1 MNPIELSKM
10 FPIELSKIEFIKNI
24 INGGAFTDSLRILN
38 LIKDYFHYIKG
49 NDKNNNDYYF
59 IKNDEL
65 NNKEYENIKYI
76 SSGFYSTTIAINPIN
91 ETAEIINGP
100 LVIKLLLI
108 KEREEDFIRDWNERY
123 YNIYNIYKEK
133 YKNLIADCYFYG
145 NNIYKNNELIKTV
158 VNNENKQLVFNIF
171 KYYSQQLN
179 NFNEKK
185 IALIKLSSVLLYF
198 KNNNKFIFDLKY
210 KNIAFDDKQNII
222 LIDFSENLI
231 ENYKENSKYKIN
243 HSIDFGPYKSAYL
256 RKILYNF
263 IKDDIKFIKDKT
275 DEISDETK
283 KKITIKI
290 NISNIINNKIKDNI
304 NNNYELNNDKYNKYF
319 TINNDIFKLDKFNS
333 FSICEILLHL
343 FFKKLYYKE
352 EEKKIHHNI
361 NAFVYE
367 KYIYNEND
375 KKLQVNEDEI
385 VKLKTATKFDSLN
398 NVETIRKFIYEFIEP
413 LDDVNQNY
421 CVKLKYLIFDPETET
436 GLLAPDYDDI
446 PSYELIFSYLNEI
459 NDNNSNIFNLYE
471 TYIKENIGDDIN
483 IENTF
488 QRNNNYRE
496 WANERKRIKENRDN
510 VCENEESL
518 IFPPVNTKF
527 KNYFTRKIDR
537 QWVRGLTVPEPK
549 ILNKKYKI
557 VRK

>member
-24 INGGAFTDSLRILN
+24 INGGGFNDSEIILN
-38 LIKDYFHYIKG
+38 LIKDNFNYIKG
-49 NDKNNNDYYF
+49 NDKINNNYYF

-108 KEREEDFIRDWNERY
+108 KERKEDFIRDWNERY
-123 YNIYNIYKEK
+123 YNIYNAYKEK

-185 IALIKLSSVLLYF
+185 IALIKLSSILLYF

-210 KNIAFDDKQNII
+210 KNISFDDKQNII

-243 HSIDFGPYKSAYL
+243 HSIDFGPFKPAYL

-263 IKDDIKFIKDKT
+263 IKYNLDYITSKIDNN
-275 DEISDETK
+275 SNK
-283 KKITIKI
+283 KQERITINKI
-290 NISNIINNKIKDNI
+290 VSKIINNKIKDNI

-319 TINNDIFKLDKFNS
+319 TINNDIFKFNKFNS

-352 EEKKIHHNI
+352 ETKIHHNI
-361 NAFVYE
+361 NTFVYE
-367 KYIYNEND
+367 KNIYDEND
-375 KKLQVNEDEI
+375 KVFIINDNI
-385 VKLKTATKFDSLN
+385 SSVLKFYTSFNSLN

-413 LDDVNQNY
+413 LDDVNQDY

>member
-1 MNPIELSKM
+1 MNPIEL
-10 FPIELSKIEFIKNI
+10 LKIEFIKNN
-24 INGGAFTDSLRILN
+24 INGGAFTDSQRILG

-76 SSGFYSTTIAINPIN
+76 SSGFYSTTIAINQISKIG
-91 ETAEIINGP
+91 EIINIP

-108 KEREEDFIRDWNERY
+108 KEREEDFIKDWNERY
-123 YNIYNIYKEK
+123 YNIYNAYKEK

-179 NFNEKK
+179 NFSEKK

-222 LIDFSENLI
+222 LIDFSENLV

-243 HSIDFGPYKSAYL
+243 HRIDFGPYTPTYL
-256 RKILYNF
+256 RKIKYNF
-263 IKDDIKFIKDKT
+263 IKDDIDNIKDKIDT
-275 DEISDETK
+275 ISDEIT

-290 NISNIINNKIKDNI
+290 NISNIINNKIKKII
-304 NNNYELNNDKYNKYF
+304 NNNYELNNNKHNKYF
-319 TINNDIFKLDKFNS
+319 TINNDIFKLNKLNS

-343 FFKKLYYKE
+343 FFKKIYYKE
-352 EEKKIHHNI
+352 GETKFHHNI
-361 NAFVYE
+361 KIIFYE

-385 VKLKTATKFDSLN
+385 VKLKTGTKFDSLN
-398 NVETIRKFIYEFIEP
+398 NVEIIRKFIYEFIEP
-413 LDDVNQNY
+413 LDDVNKDY
-421 CVKLKYLIFDPETET
+421 CNKLKYLIFDPETET

-446 PSYELIFSYLNEI
+446 PSYELIISYLNEI
-459 NDNNSNIFNLYE
+459 NDNNLDLFNLYE

-496 WANERKRIKENRDN
+496 WANERKRIKENSDN

-537 QWVRGLTVPEPK
+537 QWVRGLNVSKP
-549 ILNKKYKI
+549 KKYKI

>member
-1 MNPIELSKM
+1 MN
-10 FPIELSKIEFIKNI
+10 PIELSKIEFIKNN
-24 INGGAFTDSLRILN
+24 INGGAFTDNLIILN

-76 SSGFYSTTIAINPIN
+76 SSGFYSTTIAINQISKIG
-91 ETAEIINGP
+91 EIINIP

-123 YNIYNIYKEK
+123 YNIYNAYKEK

-145 NNIYKNNELIKTV
+145 NNIYKNNELIKTE

-185 IALIKLSSVLLYF
+185 IALIKLSSILLYF

-210 KNIAFDDKQNII
+210 KNISFDDKQNII

-243 HSIDFGPYKSAYL
+243 HSIDFGPFKPAYL
-256 RKILYNF
+256 RKILYIF
-263 IKDDIKFIKDKT
+263 IKYNLDYITSKIDNN
-275 DEISDETK
+275 SNK
-283 KKITIKI
+283 KQERITINKI
-290 NISNIINNKIKDNI
+290 VSKIINNKIKDNI

-319 TINNDIFKLDKFNS
+319 TINNDIFKFNKFNS

-352 EEKKIHHNI
+352 EETKIHHNI
-361 NAFVYE
+361 NTFVYE
-367 KYIYNEND
+367 KNIYDEND
-375 KKLQVNEDEI
+375 KVFIINDNI
-385 VKLKTATKFDSLN
+385 SSVLKFYTSFNSLN

-413 LDDVNQNY
+413 LDDVNQDY

-459 NDNNSNIFNLYE
+459 NDNNLDLFHLYE
-471 TYIKENIGDDIN
+471 TYIKENIGDDLN

-496 WANERKRIKENRDN
+496 WANERKRIKENSDN

-527 KNYFTRKIDR
+527 KNYFTKKIDR
-537 QWVRGLTVPEPK
+537 QWVRGLKPK
-549 ILNKKYKI
+549 PKKYKI

>member
-1 MNPIELSKM
+1 MN
-10 FPIELSKIEFIKNI
+10 PIELSKIEFIKNN
-24 INGGAFTDSLRILN
+24 INGGAFKDSQRILD

-65 NNKEYENIKYI
+65 NNEEYENIKYI
-76 SSGFYSTTIAINPIN
+76 SSGFYSTTIAINQIN
-91 ETAEIINGP
+91 EIGEIINIP

-123 YNIYNIYKEK
+123 YNIYNVYKEK

-158 VNNENKQLVFNIF
+158 INNENKQLVFNIF

-179 NFNEKK
+179 NFSEKK
-185 IALIKLSSVLLYF
+185 ISLIKLSSILLYL

-210 KNIAFDDKQNII
+210 KNIAFDNKQNII
-222 LIDFSENLI
+222 LIDFSENLV

-243 HSIDFGPYKSAYL
+243 HRIDFGPYTPTYL
-256 RKILYNF
+256 RKIKYNF
-263 IKDDIKFIKDKT
+263 IKDDIDNIKDKIDT
-275 DEISDETK
+275 ISDEIT

-290 NISNIINNKIKDNI
+290 NISNIINNKIKKII
-304 NNNYELNNDKYNKYF
+304 NNNYELNNDKHNKYF
-319 TINNDIFKLDKFNS
+319 TINNDIFKLDKLNS

-343 FFKKLYYKE
+343 FFKKIYYKE
-352 EEKKIHHNI
+352 GETKFHHNI
-361 NAFVYE
+361 KIIFYE

-385 VKLKTATKFDSLN
+385 VKLKTGTKFDSLN
-398 NVETIRKFIYEFIEP
+398 NIETIRKFIYEFIEP
-413 LDDVNQNY
+413 LDDVNQDY
-421 CVKLKYLIFDPETET
+421 CNKLKYLIFDPETET

-459 NDNNSNIFNLYE
+459 NDNNLDLFNLYE

-488 QRNNNYRE
+488 QINNNYRE
-496 WANERKRIKENRDN
+496 WANERKRIKEDSNN

-518 IFPPVNTKF
+518 IFPPLNTKF

-537 QWVRGLTVPEPK
+537 QWVKGLTVPEPK